1 MTLFDDHL
9 MRAKR
14 GMHRWLIICLTIIT
28 VTGANIYY
36 AFDVISDLAVK
47 QRSVTNTSKIILAL
61 KDLHNA
67 LLLAESGQRG
77 YLLTEDEEY
86 LSHYHVAID
95 GLNLRVNSL
104 LDLKTEIPGQ
114 QARIQSFIDL
124 VKVKKQ
130 ELMKTVDLA
139 QANREAEAV
148 KIIFTGQGH
157 ELYSKIYTLFREI
170 ESIELSMQDQLYAD
184 MAKSQKI
191 TKENITIAS
200 LISLFLIIFLLYL
213 FQKNSRREWRYQQ
226 QLESQNKELEN
237 KVSER
242 TLELTLYS
250 DELSRS
256 NRELEDFAFVA
267 SHDLQEPL
275 RKIQAF
281 ADRIQRNYGDAL
293 DDKGRDYLE
302 RMNNAASRMSQLIT
316 DLLEF
321 SRIKTRGN
329 PFTDVDLK
337 DTMAQI
343 LEDMEV
349 SISESKATFTIGEMP
364 KIQADS
370 HQMYRL
376 FMNLLSNAVKF
387 RKHDSPPH
395 ISLGWSIEK
404 QSVPSSQ
411 MALTWHVIKLTD
423 NGIGFSQEYADKIF
437 LPFQRLHGRS
447 EYKGTGIGLAIC
459 RRIVERHG
467 GNITATSTV
476 GQGTCFQIMLPTTT
490 INFDDPIT

>member
-1 MTLFDDHL
+1 MTSFDNYL
-9 MRAKR
+9 ARTQQGMR
-14 GMHRWLIICLTIIT
+14 RWVVICLTIII

-36 AFDVISDLAVK
+36 AFDVISDLAIK
-47 QRSVTNTSKIILAL
+47 QRSVTNTNKIILAL

-95 GLNLRVNSL
+95 GLRVRVNNL
-104 LDLKTEIPGQ
+104 LDLTTEIPDQ
-114 QARIQSFIDL
+114 QARIQNFIDL
-124 VKVKKQ
+124 VKAKKQ
-130 ELMKTVDLA
+130 ELMTTVNLA
-139 QANREAEAV
+139 QTNREAEAV
-148 KIIFTGQGH
+148 KILFTGQGH
-157 ELYSKIYTLFREI
+157 ELYSKIYIAFREI
-170 ESIELSMQDQLYAD
+170 ESIELNMQDQLYAD

-200 LISLFLIIFLLYL
+200 LISLCLIIFLLYL
-213 FQKNSRREWRYQQ
+213 FQKNNRREGRYQQ

-281 ADRIQRNYGDAL
+281 ADRIQRNYGEAL

-329 PFTDVDLK
+329 PFTDVALGDII
-337 DTMAQI
+337 DQI
-343 LEDMEV
+343 FEDMEV
-349 SISESKATFTIGEMP
+349 SINESQATFSVSEMP
-364 KIQADS
+364 KIHADS

-395 ISLGWSIEK
+395 ISLSWSVEE
-404 QSVPSSQ
+404 QSVPASQ
-411 MALTWHVIKLTD
+411 MALTWHVIRLTD